1 MSRELVTPGWPPLGV
16 ERREWTSRIDPG
28 RLDVW
33 ERIRIARPYDAS
45 VPAFIAPLE
54 VRLEPETAAIVASAS
69 AEVVRFDAEMAAMPV
84 PMPAILL
91 RSESASSSQIE
102 RLTSNARNLAIAEL
116 DLGSR
121 QNAELVVANVRAMQ
135 RALDVGT
142 GITRRSIIETHQRL
156 LEHSDPEIVGGL
168 RSEQV
173 WVGGSDA
180 SPHGAE
186 FVPPHADRVSALID
200 DLVDFSARDDIPV
213 LAHAALVHAQFETI
227 HPFLDGNGRT
237 GRAIMHTLL
246 RGRGLTRHSTVPVS
260 SGLLRDTARYF
271 QALTAY
277 REGHHDAIVAE
288 TARAAFAAV
297 SNGRQLASE
306 MAAIRETARASL
318 VARADSAAWP
328 LIDLLMRQPVVN
340 AERVARELGVTTR
353 TARNALDLLAEAGV
367 VALASTAKR
376 DRIWQI
382 TAVTDAMDAF
392 ARRAGRRANG

>member
-1 MSRELVTPGWPPLGV
+1 MSRELATPGWPPLGV
-16 ERREWTSRIDPG
+16 EPREWTSRIDSG

-33 ERIRIARPYDAS
+33 ERIRIARPYEAS
-45 VPAFIAPLE
+45 VPEFIAPLE

-69 AEVVRFDAEMAAMPV
+69 AEVVRFDAEMAAVPV

-116 DLGSR
+116 DLASR

-135 RALDVGT
+135 RALEVGT

-156 LEHSDPEIVGGL
+156 LEHSDPGIIGGL

-186 FVPPHADRVSALID
+186 FVPPHADRVPALID
-200 DLVDFSARDDIPV
+200 DLVDFAARDDIPV

-271 QALTAY
+271 EALTAY
-277 REGHHDAIVAE
+277 REGHPDAIVVE

-367 VALASTAKR
+367 VTLASTAKR

-392 ARRAGRRANG
+392 ARRAGRRSNG